1 MKAKIKTYFS
11 ICLVFVL
18 VMGFSSIAD
27 AAGYKTVSDKTG
39 VVFFAKLIRFV
50 STLQGKSL
58 KIGIVYDS
66 LNSGSVSSMKRVKSS
81 LNTYGYSAFPV
92 PQNAVGNAPSY
103 GINVFYFVKGSNAAN
118 AAWVANAS
126 HIFTFTTNM
135 REIQSKSAALC
146 VVNYRG
152 KNRIIASQ
160 GALSQQGHSLSSGI
174 LRYVSM
180 LP

>member
-11 ICLVFVL
+11 ICLVFML
-18 VMGFSSIAD
+18 VMGFSGVAD
-27 AAGYKTVSDKTG
+27 AASYKVISDKTG

-50 STLQGKSL
+50 STLQGKPI
-58 KIGIVYDS
+58 KVGIVYDS
-66 LNSGSVSSMKRVKSS
+66 VNSSSVSSMKQVKAG
-81 LNTYGYSAFPV
+81 LGAYGYETFPV

-103 GINVFYFVKGSNAAN
+103 GINVFYFAKGSNAAE

-126 HIFTFTTNM
+126 HIFTFTTNV
-135 REIQSKSAALC
+135 REIQSKSASLC
-146 VVNYRG
+146 VINYKG
-152 KNRIIASQ
+152 KNRIVASQ
-160 GALSQQGHSLSSGI
+160 TALSQQGHSLSSGI